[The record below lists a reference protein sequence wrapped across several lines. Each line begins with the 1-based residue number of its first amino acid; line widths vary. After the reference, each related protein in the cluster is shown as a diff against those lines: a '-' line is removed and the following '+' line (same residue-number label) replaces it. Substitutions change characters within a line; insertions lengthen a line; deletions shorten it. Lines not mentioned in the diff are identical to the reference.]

1 MNQNFNDPRH
11 PWSRLTA
18 AARDVRDE
26 RDATPPYGFATRVVA
41 LAFAQERHVA
51 SLFERFAFR
60 AVGVASMLALFSVAL
75 NYQAISPSPASTWT
89 PVTVAAVTP
98 PQIDESELV
107 AVDDAVSIVLDFA
120 D

>member
-11 PWSRLTA
+11 PWSRLTT
-18 AARDVRDE
+18 AARAVHDE

-41 LAFAQERHVA
+41 LAFAQERRMA

-60 AVGVASMLALFSVAL
+60 AVGVASLLALFSVAL
-75 NYQAISPSPASTWT
+75 NYQALSPQSVPTPTAMVASASN
-89 PVTVAAVTP
+89 VDMA
-98 PQIDESELV
+98 DLV